1 MKLRLPQPFC
11 GNMCPRSSGVC
22 YRWHKSCFRCPIRK
36 VLLKQSN
43 WWQYHYDDILG
54 HIAPIQCSI
63 FSLYVRY
70 DCTLLFYSNDIK
82 HLHTVKDII
91 MQSLLNIAESHRNL
105 LQYPA
110 FLKLFVQIIEELC
123 K

>member
-1 MKLRLPQPFC
+1 MKFRLPQPFC
-11 GNMCPRSSGVC
+11 APNCPRMSGKC
-22 YRWHKSCFRCPIRK
+22 DRWHKSCFRCPIRK
-36 VLLKQSN
+36 VLLQKGN

-70 DCTLLFYSNDIK
+70 DCTVLFYSNDLK
-82 HLHTVKDII
+82 HLHSVKDI
-91 MQSLLNIAESHRNL
+91 MVQDLLYIAEKHRKY
-105 LQYPA
+105 LQYAP